1 MAYQG
6 TNRLQMWLRLWP
18 VFCYWFFFFFFLHI
32 TTLSGFNFNL
42 VIHSSVQVLLPR
54 YILFRVFA
62 KKMIFCA
69 GGYDQHPKV
78 LSPIPFI
85 LLLAAWRKLGTVCI
99 SLHFY
104 FLFSIFHVLYL
115 IVCCTVLRTEFFVT
129 CLYIVCSYA
138 PMLQSKSHDGDDLLQ
153 TSSLLNLAGIFT
165 WLGLPSTCCTVCGA
179 KSSRSWPD
187 SSALWWGPLAP
198 TCQGAWYRYHVV
210 GVYDFIET
218 EKWLG
223 TRLVT
228 EQRDRN

>member
-1 MAYQG
+1 M
-6 TNRLQMWLRLWP
+6 
-18 VFCYWFFFFFFLHI
+18 
-32 TTLSGFNFNL
+32 SGFNFNL

-187 SSALWWGPLAP
+187 SSAL
-198 TCQGAWYRYHVV
+198 
-210 GVYDFIET
+210 
-218 EKWLG
+218 
-223 TRLVT
+223 
-228 EQRDRN
+228 